1 MRQAYAEQILQA
13 QEQVSP
19 FSVYSSST
27 SSRSIFSGTDLIF
40 VTDITDYICGEIL
53 DFCKEFEQFMA
64 SYRNL
69 CRFCSKFFVDK
80 NPCGENL
87 CGENL
92 CGENKTNMRFV
103 QELFIHENCMLSY
116 FSILTLKTDHLCQ
129 HNNCLY
135 QNIAP
140 KRLLESKCCSRSPC
154 PVLRTRTSIADI
166 NCVHRNSL
174 SRYHPSVHPA
184 ASSASSSRSRYHEP
198 HPAIHPSIHQHHHG
212 QHPDFIN

>member
-27 SSRSIFSGTDLIF
+27 SSGSIFSGTDFIF

-53 DFCKEFEQFMA
+53 DFCKEFEQFMTF
-64 SYRNL
+64 YRNL
-69 CRFCSKFFVDK
+69 CSFCFKFFVDK

-87 CGENL
+87 CGES
-92 CGENKTNMRFV
+92 KTNMRSV

-140 KRLLESKCCSRSPC
+140 KQLLESKRCSRCPC

-174 SRYHPSVHPA
+174 SRYHPSVHQA
-184 ASSASSSRSRYHEP
+184 ASSASSSRSRYHEH
-198 HPAIHPSIHQHHHG
+198 HPAIHPSINIIMVNIQ
-212 QHPDFIN
+212 IS